1 MESIDL
7 STFQEPLKIG
17 SFSLHSRVFQSPLA
31 GVTDQVF
38 RHLVRRQAKDSMVYT
53 EMVSATGLHY
63 ARELP
68 KIMEVGAGEH
78 PIGIQLFDCR
88 PNFLAEAAKMAEQ
101 EGADI
106 IDINMGCPVNK
117 ITKNGG
123 GSSLLREPE
132 IAEAAVRAVVEAVN
146 LPVTV
151 KTRLGWSDQEIT
163 VVDFARRLEA
173 AGASLLTIHGRTRAQ
188 QFTGAA
194 RWEWVRAVK
203 EAVTIPVIV
212 NGDVM
217 DVDSA
222 IKALAISGADGVM
235 CARGTMGDPG
245 LVGRVDHF
253 LRTGERLPDPAPMH
267 QIQTAREH
275 LHMLWEYKG
284 LRGIQQARKHLTWY
298 VKGIPGASQL
308 RSELAR
314 VESVTQGEE
323 LLDRA
328 LEAVMNWEKRGEHPM
343 QKGKKKDEDRAISQ
357 YPLLE
362 ESGDRP

>member
-1 MESIDL
+1 MEYFDL
-7 STFQEPLKIG
+7 SKFQEPLKIG
-17 SFSLHSRVFQSPLA
+17 SFSVHSRVFQSPLA

-68 KIMEVGAGEH
+68 KIMEVGTGEH

-132 IAEAAVRAVVEAVN
+132 VAEAAVRAVVEAVN

-194 RWEWVRAVK
+194 RWEWVRQVK

-212 NGDVM
+212 NGDIM

-245 LVGRVDHF
+245 LVGRVDHY
-253 LRTGERLPDPAPMH
+253 LRTGERLADPVPMH

-275 LHMLWEYKG
+275 LQMLWEYKG
-284 LRGIQQARKHLTWY
+284 ARGIQQARKHLTWY

-308 RSELAR
+308 RAELAR
-314 VESVTQGEE
+314 VESVAQGEE

-328 LEAVMNWEKRGEHPM
+328 LETMVKWE
-343 QKGKKKDEDRAISQ
+343 QRA
-357 YPLLE
+357 PVL
-362 ESGDRP
+362 R